1 MSSSRGAAGGSGTL
15 AVVPPRVRFAPSPTG
30 FLHVGGLRTALYN
43 WVVARQGDG
52 SFVLRIEDTDEARN
66 REDWV
71 TGIDESLRWFGLDWD
86 ERHRQSERTELYASA
101 ADELTA
107 AGLTYWCDCTRDE
120 VDARAKARGGP
131 PGYDGHCR
139 DLGKAAGPSAALRF
153 RTPDSGTT
161 SFVDV
166 VRGEPAFPN
175 DAIEDFVLVR
185 SNGKVLFVLANV
197 VDDLDMRITHLIRAE
212 EHLPT
217 TPKYLLLWDALGG
230 GPPPVF
236 AHVPVIVNEKRQ
248 KLSKRR
254 DRVALESFRDEG
266 YLPEVMLNFLALI
279 GWSPPDGRERFAL
292 EEMVAEFRLE
302 DVGRSPGFFDVA
314 KLRAFN
320 GDTIRA
326 MTTEAFVERA
336 QPWLSGPLAPWPPDT
351 YDPEVFAA
359 VAPLVQERVAVLSE
373 VPAMVGFLL
382 VPELGVDDGDWE
394 KAVKPAGVVAL
405 LDQVTERW
413 ADTAWVHDPPTAE
426 PLKDTLFAIGDE
438 VGLNRKR
445 AQAPVRV
452 AVTGRAVGPPLF
464 ESLVVLGRERTLE
477 RLRAARARL

>member
-1 MSSSRGAAGGSGTL
+1 MAGGSGTL
-15 AVVPPRVRFAPSPTG
+15 AGVPVRVRFAPSPTG

-43 WVVARQGDG
+43 WVFARHVGG
-52 SFVLRIEDTDEARN
+52 RFILRIEDTDDARN
-66 REDWV
+66 REEWV
-71 TGIDESLRWFGLDWD
+71 TGIDDALRWFGLDWD
-86 ERHRQSERTELYASA
+86 ERYRQSERTELYASA
-101 ADELTA
+101 AEKLTA

-139 DLGKAAGPSAALRF
+139 ELGRGPDDDAALRF
-153 RTPDSGTT
+153 RTPDGGTT
-161 SFVDV
+161 TFVDI
-166 VRGEPAFPN
+166 VRGEPTFPN
-175 DAIEDFVLVR
+175 ETIEDFVLVR

-197 VDDLDMRITHLIRAE
+197 VDDLDTGITHLIRAE

-217 TPKYLLLWDALGG
+217 TPKYLMLWDALGG
-230 GPPPVF
+230 GPPPLF

-279 GWSPPDGRERFAL
+279 GWSPPDGRERFTL

-302 DVGRSPGFFDVA
+302 DVGKSPGFFDVA

-326 MTTEAFVERA
+326 MTTEAFVERS
-336 QPWLSGPLAPWPPDT
+336 QPWLSGPLAPWAPGT
-351 YDPEVFAA
+351 YDAEVFDAM
-359 VAPLVQERVAVLSE
+359 APLVQERVAVLSE
-373 VPAMVGFLL
+373 VPAMVEFLML
-382 VPELGVDDGDWE
+382 ADIAVDDGDWE
-394 KAVKPAGVVAL
+394 KAVKPAGVVQL
-405 LDQVTERW
+405 LDQVIERW
-413 ADTAWVHDPPTAE
+413 ANVAWQHEAGASE

-452 AVTGRAVGPPLF
+452 AVTGRSVGPPLF
-464 ESLVVLGRERTLE
+464 ESLVVLGRARTLE